1 MIAIRSADEIAR
13 IRESSEIVAEAL
25 DLAGS
30 LVAPGVAT
38 KDLDREVEAL
48 ILRRGG
54 VPSFKGY
61 RGFPASICASV
72 NDEVV
77 HGIPSDRRLAAG
89 DIVSVDVGVLKN
101 GYHGDAA
108 RTFAVGPASAEAE
121 RLMTATREALERGL
135 AAARAGNR
143 VGDISHAVQS
153 HVEANGMSV
162 VRALVGH
169 GIGRQ
174 MHEEPPVPNFGRP
187 GTGPGIRAGMVF
199 AIEPMVN
206 AGGWEVV
213 TLEDGWTI
221 VTRDHSL
228 SAHFEHTV
236 AVTGDGPVVLSA
248 KNGSR
253 LAR

>member
-1 MIAIRSADEIAR
+1 
-13 IRESSEIVAEAL
+13 
-25 DLAGS
+25 
-30 LVAPGVAT
+30 
-38 KDLDREVEAL
+38 
-48 ILRRGG
+48 
-54 VPSFKGY
+54 
-61 RGFPASICASV
+61 
-72 NDEVV
+72 
-77 HGIPSDRRLAAG
+77 
-89 DIVSVDVGVLKN
+89 
-101 GYHGDAA
+101 
-108 RTFAVGPASAEAE
+108 
-121 RLMTATREALERGL
+121 MTATREALERGL

>member
-1 MIAIRSADEIAR
+1 
-13 IRESSEIVAEAL
+13 
-25 DLAGS
+25 
-30 LVAPGVAT
+30 
-38 KDLDREVEAL
+38 
-48 ILRRGG
+48 
-54 VPSFKGY
+54 
-61 RGFPASICASV
+61 
-72 NDEVV
+72 
-77 HGIPSDRRLAAG
+77 
-89 DIVSVDVGVLKN
+89 
-101 GYHGDAA
+101 
-108 RTFAVGPASAEAE
+108 
-121 RLMTATREALERGL
+121 
-135 AAARAGNR
+135 
-143 VGDISHAVQS
+143 
-153 HVEANGMSV
+153 
-162 VRALVGH
+162 
-169 GIGRQ
+169 